1 MKKFLLVLVGLIVV
15 VIGAAIIVPF
25 LVPTETYKQQLA
37 EQLRIEAENEML
49 HWVNPPHL
57 QVNSSNETL

>member
-25 LVPTETYKQQLA
+25 VVPTETYKP
-37 EQLRIEAENEML
+37 LRPSNAVRATIGPM
-49 HWVNPPHL
+49 V
-57 QVNSSNETL
+57 SSRY